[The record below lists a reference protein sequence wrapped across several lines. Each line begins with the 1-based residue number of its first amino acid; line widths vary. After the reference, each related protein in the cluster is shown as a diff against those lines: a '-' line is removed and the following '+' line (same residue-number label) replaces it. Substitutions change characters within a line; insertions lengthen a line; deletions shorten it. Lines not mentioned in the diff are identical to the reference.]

1 MHAFIACVACEL
13 NPLNVQGLV
22 RLRRGLNA
30 VYMHLKGRRVAATL
44 TDELLRLT
52 IRYFIF
58 LLSFLHRIVSFMYT
72 YNIFQNINIE
82 GN

>member
-1 MHAFIACVACEL
+1 MHAFIACVSCEEL

-44 TDELLRLT
+44 TDKLLRLT
-52 IRYFIF
+52 I
-58 LLSFLHRIVSFMYT
+58 
-72 YNIFQNINIE
+72 
-82 GN
+82 